1 MTQPLALVLYEKLL
15 PGSQLVNRLQ
25 DMKYRVQSVS
35 DPGLLVECCE
45 QTKPMLLLADL
56 SGDRHKVCSAI
67 TRLKQHPATRH
78 VPVIAFGNEEAPE
91 IQKAALEAGV
101 TLIVSESALLNHLPE
116 CLDQALSLE

>member
-1 MTQPLALVLYEKLL
+1 MSVPSRNNDQLRIPTDLSPVLSALH
-15 PGSQLVNRLQ
+15 
-25 DMKYRVQSVS
+25 

-56 SGDRHKVCSAI
+56 TSDHQKVCGAI
-67 TRLKQHPATRH
+67 ARLKQNPATRH
-78 VPVIAFGNEEAPE
+78 VPVIGFGDQDSPE
-91 IQKAALEAGV
+91 LQKSSLEAGV